1 MTDNLLPMLP
11 RISAPMLLINGA
23 YDPACS
29 RHQIQSIMRH
39 TPKVTQ
45 AVFEN
50 SGHFPRLEEAEKYT
64 DTVLAF
70 LE

>member
-1 MTDNLLPMLP
+1 
-11 RISAPMLLINGA
+11 
-23 YDPACS
+23 
-29 RHQIQSIMRH
+29 MRRA
-39 TPKVTQ
+39 PKVTQ